1 MFGRSANL
9 QRLLVRASLSAFRG
23 GTFLFTVVKDQT
35 SISQF
40 RLSLGSLNVRSRP
53 LYAQPA
59 IQTLRFA
66 PAALFHTRSPVFN
79 AAAESEQELAVPNEP
94 VTPKK
99 FSDIEAIHPMTRK
112 ALDKV
117 FQYKDMS
124 IVQEAVLSRLPNE
137 DDMFVKAKTGTGKTL
152 AFLIAALE
160 TATRGKSF
168 ADLRGFDGASIF
180 IVSPTRELAL
190 QIANEASKL
199 TKYYPFKVHCF
210 VGGESRRRQLQLLER
225 GRCDIIVGTPGRLN
239 DLLKSER
246 HFKKLCQ
253 TTKVVVL
260 DEADQLVD
268 MGFKDEVQRLL
279 RHLPKKR
286 QTLLFSATLSDD
298 VKRSIGDFALNKD
311 YKLIDTVGEEDVN
324 THMHVKQSAL
334 IASYQDQVPLLR
346 NLLRDYKAANSGKVI
361 VFLPTTKATILYGQ
375 LFRFLLPEREI
386 MDIHSGKSQEQRT
399 RITKRFKNAHNGTIL
414 FTSDV
419 SARGVDYPNVS
430 LVVQVGI
437 PSSRDQY
444 IHRLG
449 RTGRAGKDGEGI
461 LVLAPFEKPFIEK
474 AIGDLPVH
482 NLVPPKFDEEYR
494 TETAR
499 LLDFAVKKVDPEF
512 FRDVY
517 TAFLGFC
524 KSTIHLVNKRLVNAK
539 FKRMCRFFKNGIAW
553 QETIRY
559 P

>member
-1 MFGRSANL
+1 M
-9 QRLLVRASLSAFRG
+9 V
-23 GTFLFTVVKDQT
+23 D
-35 SISQF
+35 
-40 RLSLGSLNVRSRP
+40 
-53 LYAQPA
+53 
-59 IQTLRFA
+59 
-66 PAALFHTRSPVFN
+66 
-79 AAAESEQELAVPNEP
+79 EP
-94 VTPKK
+94 VKPKK
-99 FSDIEAIHPMTRK
+99 FSDIENIHPMTRK

-160 TATRGKSF
+160 TATRGKSY

-180 IVSPTRELAL
+180 IVSPTRELAS
-190 QIANEASKL
+190 QIALEASRL

-210 VGGESRRRQLQLLER
+210 VGGESKMRQLRQLER

-239 DLLKSER
+239 DLLQTEK

-268 MGFKDEVQRLL
+268 MGFKEEVRRLL
-279 RHLPKKR
+279 RQLPRQR
-286 QTLLFSATLSDD
+286 QTLLFSATLSDE
-298 VKRSIGDFALNKD
+298 VKGSIGDFALNKD

-334 IASYQDQVPLLR
+334 IASYRDQVPLLR

-361 VFLPTTKATILYGQ
+361 VFLPTTKATMFYGQ
-375 LFRFLLPEREI
+375 LFRYLLPERDV
-386 MDIHSGKSQEQRT
+386 MDIHSRKSQEQRT
-399 RITKRFKNAHNGTIL
+399 RITKRFKSARNGTIL

-430 LVVQVGI
+430 LVVQIGI
-437 PSSRDQY
+437 PSSRNQY

-461 LVLAPFEKPFIEK
+461 LILAPFEKPFVEK
-474 AIGDLPVH
+474 VIGDLPVQ
-482 NLVPPKFDEEYR
+482 NLIPPEFDEEYR
-494 TETAR
+494 LETEK
-499 LLDFAVKKVDPEF
+499 LLHYAVSKIEPEF
-512 FRDVY
+512 FREVY
-517 TAFLGFC
+517 TAYLGFC
-524 KSTIHLVNKRLVNAK
+524 KSLL
-539 FKRMCRFFKNGIAW
+539 FGF
-553 QETIRY
+553 EY
-559 P
+559 S